1 MAYKSDRETRKPRDD
16 RWSRE
21 AFSMRTMHRW
31 QIWALCAAAIVLLVI
46 FLAVG
51 I

>member
-1 MAYKSDRETRKPRDD
+1 MAYRNDQDTRPPRDD

-31 QIWALCAAAIVLLVI
+31 QIWALSAAAIVLLVM
-46 FLAVG
+46 FLVVG
-51 I
+51 T